1 VLPTVGLV
9 ALTELYPPEVA
20 GTAIVTHVATGLLAS
35 AVYFRSGHLQSA
47 TTRRIAIV
55 LVAAAAVG
63 TPLGIVA
70 NSHVSKSAFSV
81 LLGIV
86 LALVAAAM
94 YRHERRA
101 SRTEHSPPG
110 NVVVFLAGCAVAV
123 AAGIVGIGG
132 PMLTVPTLTALG
144 VAMLDSLAAAQVQSV
159 MIAGIGTV
167 GYAVQHAINWPLA
180 LLIGIPELAGVV
192 LGWWVARNVPTTA
205 LRYALMISLLALAP
219 YLMLHR

>member
-1 VLPTVGLV
+1 MAGLSLPTLCALAVLGLIGGVGITALGPGGVLPTVGLV
-9 ALTELYPPEVA
+9 ALTEMYPPEVA

-47 TTRRIAIV
+47 TTRRIAVV

-86 LALVAAAM
+86 VGLVAAAM
-94 YRHERRA
+94 YRRERRA
-101 SRTEHSPPG
+101 SRVEHSPPG
-110 NVVVFLAGCAVAV
+110 TVVVFLAGCAVAV
-123 AAGIVGIGG
+123 AAGIVAIGG
-132 PMLTVPTLTALG
+132 PM
-144 VAMLDSLAAAQVQSV
+144 
-159 MIAGIGTV
+159 
-167 GYAVQHAINWPLA
+167 
-180 LLIGIPELAGVV
+180 LIGIPELAGVV